1 MSKLTRYLPVL
12 GATAALG
19 IGGASANALAGT
31 EHHSTREA
39 GQAQTEH
46 HYSAWDKQW
55 LQTSIEGDLFEIA
68 GGQMA
73 QRHASSQAV
82 KDYGARLVTDHTQSL
97 NESIALAKEMG
108 VPVPKAPT
116 QEQQALLELLDR
128 FTGSDFDKLYADVET
143 KDHQQDISEAKDE
156 VNDGSNGDFRKAAA
170 KELPTLQEHLKIA
183 EQLGGRPA
191 TEPLPG

>member
-19 IGGASANALAGT
+19 IGGAGANALAGT
-31 EHHSTREA
+31 DHHGTRAA

-82 KDYGARLVTDHTQSL
+82 KDYGARLIADHTESL
-97 NESIALAKEMG
+97 KEATALAQETG
-108 VPVPKAPT
+108 IPVPKAATP
-116 QEQQALLELLDR
+116 EQQALLELLDR
-128 FTGSDFDKLYADVET
+128 FTGTEFDKLYADVEA

-156 VNDGSNGDFRKAAA
+156 VSDGSNGDFRKAAA

-183 EQLGGRPA
+183 EHLGGRPA
-191 TEPLPG
+191 TEPLPD